1 MNTSQTILS
10 KDTLMPMSFAI
21 SLVIGTFWLSS
32 KLTDIEVK
40 LDKVEGKLED
50 QWSSTEMENWSLKLK
65 MANPEIEI
73 PEVR

>member
-1 MNTSQTILS
+1 MNRSETILS

>member
-1 MNTSQTILS
+1 
-10 KDTLMPMSFAI
+10 MPISFVV
-21 SLVIGTFWLSS
+21 SLFAGLLWMSS
-32 KLTDIEVK
+32 KLTDIEIK
-40 LDKVEGKLED
+40 LDQMETKLED

>member
-1 MNTSQTILS
+1 MDRSQTILS
-10 KDTLMPMSFAI
+10 KETLMPMSFAI

-32 KLTDIEVK
+32 KLSDIQVQ

-65 MANPEIEI
+65 MANPTIEI
-73 PEVR
+73 PEVK

>member
-1 MNTSQTILS
+1 MDRSQTILS
-10 KDTLMPMSFAI
+10 KETLMPMSFAI

-32 KLTDIEVK
+32 KLSDIQVQ
-40 LDKVEGKLED
+40 LDKMETKLED

-65 MANPEIEI
+65 MANPTIDI

>member
-1 MNTSQTILS
+1 MDTNQTILS
-10 KDTLMPMSFAI
+10 KDTLMPVSFAI

-40 LDKVEGKLED
+40 LDKMETQLQD

>member
-1 MNTSQTILS
+1 
-10 KDTLMPMSFAI
+10 MPMSFAI

-73 PEVR
+73 PTVR